1 MCVNAPLP
9 PDATISVQ
17 FLGTNVKASPQ
28 HVPHPTSSVPTASI
42 SGNIVTNTLFR
53 TSQGKNVMADDTS
66 RLTTYSD
73 TALLS
78 HFNHVFPQAQPWQLL
93 RPRNDTFSSV
103 ISALRGYR
111 HGIPLLLHNVPPP
124 NNACGKKSGS
134 LSANRSPSIR
144 YSVTHRTK
152 FQCYKFLPSASATAD
167 AAEATSPFGLKQ
179 WLTNSTPSQRRFA
192 TWGPWTPVSTASA
205 PSIFT

>member
-111 HGIPLLLHNVPPP
+111 RGIPLLLHNVPPP
-124 NNACGKKSGS
+124 NNACGKN
-134 LSANRSPSIR
+134 LDP
-144 YSVTHRTK
+144 
-152 FQCYKFLPSASATAD
+152 FLQIALPRSAT
-167 AAEATSPFGLKQ
+167 
-179 WLTNSTPSQRRFA
+179 PSHTGQSSSAISFCPPRPRRRMQPKPPA
-192 TWGPWTPVSTASA
+192 RSG
-205 PSIFT
+205 